1 MMRMSKEKLTWVKYA
16 ISPVALVDSET
27 WEETPI
33 SSDEVVYINDEEFD
47 EITSKLGI
55 RKSAENLTS
64 YNTCDKMKERTN
76 KR

>member
-1 MMRMSKEKLTWVKYA
+1 MTTFVSGAMKMRDMKMSKEKLTWVKYA
-16 ISPVALVDSET
+16 IRPVALVDSET

-55 RKSAENLTS
+55 EN
-64 YNTCDKMKERTN
+64 D
-76 KR
+76 